1 VGGNLFDF
9 GDQDGHGDEVR
20 LQHPLGIYSFGD
32 KLLVADTYNHRIK
45 ELDPKKREVKTLFGT
60 GKPGQADGKSPSFYE
75 PAGLS
80 VANGKL
86 YIADAN
92 NHAIRVIDLKTK
104 EASTLHIKGLEPP
117 ATTAAAAA
125 SDEGPN
131 ADQVTVPVQ
140 RLRAGATGT
149 LVVAVELPPRYH
161 LNPAAPQRYRVT
173 LASGPGSLRHFGF
186 VSRTVTGAIGQDI
199 ELSKSTKELKL
210 PLSLPFQTL
219 EAGAAELRVQ
229 LTLFYC
235 REDNTGVCRIKTLV
249 WRVPV
254 EVTTDAGAA
263 SEVKLEGKL
272 KAE

>member
-1 VGGNLFDF
+1 M
-9 GDQDGHGDEVR
+9 
-20 LQHPLGIYSFGD
+20 
-32 KLLVADTYNHRIK
+32 
-45 ELDPKKREVKTLFGT
+45 KTLFGT

-104 EASTLHIKGLEPP
+104 QASTLHIKGLEPP
-117 ATTAAAAA
+117 AAMAATPAT
-125 SDEGPN
+125 DDGPN
-131 ADQVTVPVQ
+131 ADQVNVAAQ
-140 RLRAGATGT
+140 RLAAGSKGT
-149 LVVAVELPPRYH
+149 LVVNVELPAKYH
-161 LNPAAPQRYRVT
+161 LNPAAPQRYLAA
-173 LASGPGSLRHFGF
+173 LASGAGSLRHFGF
-186 VSRTVTGAIGQDI
+186 VSRTVTGVIGQD
-199 ELSKSTKELKL
+199 LSVSKATKELKL

-219 EAGAAELRVQ
+219 EPGAAELRVQ

-263 SEVKLEGKL
+263 TEIRLEGKL